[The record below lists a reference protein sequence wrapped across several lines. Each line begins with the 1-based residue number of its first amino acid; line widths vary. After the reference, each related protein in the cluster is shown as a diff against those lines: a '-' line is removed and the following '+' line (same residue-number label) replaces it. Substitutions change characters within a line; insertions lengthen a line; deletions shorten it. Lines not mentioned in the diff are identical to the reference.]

1 MLRNNSLRIAA
12 AFAAVAAVLA
22 SCSEKPASPVPQ
34 KFLVDKGEA
43 KTYVNPL
50 PLDYARTLTRN
61 KGVVEANPFAF
72 HIDVSSSPTHARFQP
87 LFNGTVSYIS
97 ENDSRASADPSGM
110 YYKDTWYLYG
120 TNGSLWVSKDFS
132 DWRFVQLKTDDGRNM
147 NFTAPTIAHRTDDS
161 GVEHFYLAWNS
172 SHIYESLSP
181 EGPFKD
187 LGDFTYNG
195 KSFQENTKEG
205 KIIADHNDVN
215 IFVDDDRRMYLYWGM
230 GPYISG
236 AELDVNDPTR
246 LITEPKIIIE
256 YDNRYPWQN
265 FGQHHQDYENGFPE
279 GAWMLKYKGKYYLT
293 WTTAGTQYDSYT
305 MGCYQSTTGPLEGF
319 TFQEKEI
326 IPQADAMSGTVR
338 GGGHGSIVE
347 GPNST
352 LWCFY
357 TVNVGYEGDMER
369 RLGCDPAKIDAEGN
383 LVVPHLSEV
392 PQYVPG
398 VLENPADGNETGDD
412 ILSARQGYA
421 VSSYI
426 EGWNPVYANDES
438 ILTWWRPALE
448 DKNPWYVVPLKGN
461 YNVDAFRIIWKE
473 LNADKNVPLTEK
485 CPIDYII
492 EVNDGDPGAADQW
505 VKVYERKGKTE
516 IIDYVSLGKEV
527 KCQFARVTITGWHKD
542 ITPGLVEF
550 TVYGKSVA
558 KPRL

>member
-1 MLRNNSLRIAA
+1 
-12 AFAAVAAVLA
+12 
-22 SCSEKPASPVPQ
+22 
-34 KFLVDKGEA
+34 
-43 KTYVNPL
+43 
-50 PLDYARTLTRN
+50 
-61 KGVVEANPFAF
+61 
-72 HIDVSSSPTHARFQP
+72 
-87 LFNGTVSYIS
+87 
-97 ENDSRASADPSGM
+97 
-110 YYKDTWYLYG
+110 
-120 TNGSLWVSKDFS
+120 
-132 DWRFVQLKTDDGRNM
+132 
-147 NFTAPTIAHRTDDS
+147 
-161 GVEHFYLAWNS
+161 
-172 SHIYESLSP
+172 
-181 EGPFKD
+181 
-187 LGDFTYNG
+187 
-195 KSFQENTKEG
+195 
-205 KIIADHNDVN
+205 
-215 IFVDDDRRMYLYWGM
+215 
-230 GPYISG
+230 
-236 AELDVNDPTR
+236 
-246 LITEPKIIIE
+246 
-256 YDNRYPWQN
+256 
-265 FGQHHQDYENGFPE
+265 
-279 GAWMLKYKGKYYLT
+279 
-293 WTTAGTQYDSYT
+293 
-305 MGCYQSTTGPLEGF
+305 
-319 TFQEKEI
+319 
-326 IPQADAMSGTVR
+326 MSGTVR

-527 KCQFARVTITGWHKD
+527 KCQFVRVTITGWHKD